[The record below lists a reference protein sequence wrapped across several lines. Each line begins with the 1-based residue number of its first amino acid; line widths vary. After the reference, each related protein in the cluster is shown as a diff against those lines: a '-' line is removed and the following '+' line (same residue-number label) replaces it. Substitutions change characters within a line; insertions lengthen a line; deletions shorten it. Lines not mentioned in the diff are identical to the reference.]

1 LAEEPETPFDKD
13 GRLFLEF
20 PTTKSFATG
29 IPASICGR
37 VDFSSTILLGPGF
50 SRLETFCVG
59 SFPSLRSPITSVVKA
74 MSPEVGGRDHT
85 KSSHPAN
92 IPPIDLHYASRVNL
106 DTRLKSL
113 APRAA
118 ELARRL
124 PPHADGEVLVKLKP
138 AVEVDSYMS
147 HRLMDGVQVMEQFR
161 VPERMKDAFGGEL
174 VRLKLP
180 EGVSTAE
187 GIALLED
194 DEQIAYVTSNDKR
207 RVSTLPNDEM
217 TSEMWGLESIDAAGA
232 WKQTTGSRN
241 GPVIAVLDTGIDAA
255 HPDLAPNLW
264 TNPGEIPGNG
274 IDDDGNG
281 VVDDVHGYNATDG
294 SGNPFDDIGH
304 GTHCAGTIGAVG
316 NNGTGVTGVN
326 WQAQLM
332 PVKMMING
340 EGTVADTVRAVL
352 YATENGADITSNSYG
367 GPYSQPEYEAF
378 AASPLL
384 HICAAGNEGNDNDV
398 SRFYPDQ
405 RPVGYPATFELPNV
419 ISVAATSSKERL
431 AGFSNYGDQTVD
443 LAAPG
448 VKILS
453 TVPGGGYDTKSGT
466 SMATPHVAGVAGLI
480 ATAYPE
486 STPDQIK
493 TRILANV
500 DQLPSLKG
508 KVLTGG
514 RLNASRALE
523 NDQIAPG
530 APESAEGRARWD
542 AAELSWTNGAD
553 DGAVGEAATFTEV
566 RWTDADGRL
575 MAHRMKAGET
585 GTVSR
590 VELPMMPSSNE
601 RDLNFQLR
609 SIDNAANLS
618 EATSL
623 SVRVPAA
630 EVAELAWE
638 PEGQWGRVQLPGRGL
653 VWTDSPEGNY
663 PHKARTSLTSKPFQ
677 LKGKSSRLSFDTRYR
692 LESLSDQVELQIKEV
707 GEEEWS
713 TLSSYTSYREW
724 RRETVDLSQF
734 DGKNIQL
741 RFQLQTDSAKND
753 EGFYLDRVSVAGE
766 KL

>member
-1 LAEEPETPFDKD
+1 
-13 GRLFLEF
+13 
-20 PTTKSFATG
+20 
-29 IPASICGR
+29 
-37 VDFSSTILLGPGF
+37 
-50 SRLETFCVG
+50 
-59 SFPSLRSPITSVVKA
+59 
-74 MSPEVGGRDHT
+74 M
-85 KSSHPAN
+85 
-92 IPPIDLHYASRVNL
+92 NL
-106 DTRLKSL
+106 DNRLKSL

-124 PPHADGEVLVKLKP
+124 PPHAEGEVLIKLKP
-138 AVEVDSYMS
+138 SVEVDAYMS

-161 VPERMKDAFGGEL
+161 IPEQMKDAFGGEL

-194 DEQIAYVTSNDKR
+194 DEQIAYVTSNDKC
-207 RVSTLPNDEM
+207 RVSTAPNDERA
-217 TSEMWGLESIDAAGA
+217 SELWGLEAIDAPGA
-232 WKQTTGSRN
+232 WKQTTGSRS
-241 GPVIAVLDTGIDAA
+241 GPVIAVLDTGIDAD
-255 HPDLAPNLW
+255 HPDLAANLW

-316 NNGTGVTGVN
+316 DNEIGVAGVN
-326 WQAQLM
+326 WQARLM

-431 AGFSNYGDQTVD
+431 ASFSNYGDQTVD

-480 ATAYPE
+480 AAAYPE
-486 STPDQIK
+486 ATPDQIK

-500 DQLPSLKG
+500 DKLPSLKG

-514 RLNASRALE
+514 RLNAARALE
-523 NDQIAPG
+523 DDRVAPG
-530 APESAEGRARWD
+530 APGSAEGRARWD

-553 DGAVGEAATFTEV
+553 DATVGGPATFTEI
-566 RWTDADGRL
+566 RWTEADGRT
-575 MAHRMKAGET
+575 MKQRVAADAVGAK
-585 GTVSR
+585 SR
-590 VELPMMPSSNE
+590 LEIPIMPSSE
-601 RDLNFQLR
+601 DRQLTFQLH

-618 EATSL
+618 EATPL
-623 SVRVPAA
+623 SVQVPAA
-630 EVAELAWE
+630 EVVELSWDAE
-638 PEGQWGRVQLPGRGL
+638 GSWGKVELPGRGS

-663 PHKARTSLTSKPFQ
+663 PHKARTSLTSKPFT
-677 LKGKSSRLSFDTRYR
+677 LKGKSSRLSFETRYR
-692 LESLSDQVELQIKEV
+692 LEALSDQVELQVKEV
-707 GEEEWS
+707 GKEEWS

-724 RRETVDLSQF
+724 RRETVDLSEF
-734 DGKNIQL
+734 DGKNVQL

-753 EGFYLDRVSVAGE
+753 EGFYLDRISVAGE
-766 KL
+766 KLS